1 MMLSDKEKEFVK
13 SWSVKRAAKLQF
25 YLGIIIQIVLIT
37 VTYKLVVNY
46 FSSEIFDL
54 EVFLQYGLFGLILG
68 IVVAYFKFRANE
80 KKYHLLKSK

>member
-1 MMLSDKEKEFVK
+1 MMLSDKEKEFVN

-25 YLGIIIQIVLIT
+25 YLGIILQIVLIT

>member
-1 MMLSDKEKEFVK
+1 MMLSDKEFVK

-25 YLGIIIQIVLIT
+25 YLGIILQIVLIT